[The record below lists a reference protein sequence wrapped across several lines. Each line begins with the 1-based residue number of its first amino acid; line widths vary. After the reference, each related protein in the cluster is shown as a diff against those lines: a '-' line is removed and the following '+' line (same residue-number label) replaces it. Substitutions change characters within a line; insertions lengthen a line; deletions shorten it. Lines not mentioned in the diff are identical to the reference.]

1 MQKFGRLILILI
13 GGLSIF
19 GAVVFLALNL
29 YVQSQGTQVRIE
41 QELRQ
46 RFGASLKIGRISVTP
61 WSGLKLTGIRIA
73 QETTGTTGNF
83 LEAKNFGLRIAFFS
97 LFSRRLVIKEVSLV
111 SPNVVWPQN
120 SDGKWRLPDIRHE
133 QTEAPLIAPA
143 PETSPGEQ
151 PQNEESP
158 AATASPTPSPRKMK
172 APQKPPAE
180 EKPHLTSPFVSEI
193 HKVSLSDGTFR
204 FLGRAN
210 EPVANFEGVG
220 FKAVIS
226 SALALKGNTRVARIA
241 LRDRFFVQ
249 QLKSPLRYDENGL
262 DLSQISAHVGGGD
275 VTGRFTMQPET
286 EESPFHV
293 DLKFRGVQADQI
305 ITEAGGPS
313 GVLQGKIEG
322 SLQTEG
328 KTTDPDALAG
338 TGEIFLKDGQLR
350 QYNLL
355 VALGQ
360 LFQIEELQQLHL
372 DQAEAKYHLS
382 PGIVT
387 IDQLVL
393 RSQNIHLSASGT
405 VNFRGKLHLNS
416 RLAIN
421 EKVREQLFKP
431 IRANFQPTEEPGY
444 SAVDFEVTGTLE
456 RPKTNLLEKV
466 VGRDLKDLV
475 NSFLGGKGEKTDKPK
490 KKKEKGAKQNQDESA
505 EQLPDVG
512 ASPAAPTPAPSP

>member
-133 QTEAPLIAPA
+133 QTEAALIAPA

-444 SAVDFEVTGTLE
+444 SAVAFEVTGTLE

-505 EQLPDVG
+505 GQVPDVG